1 VSVQVRLSNTQ
12 YEALT
17 QLAKKFDMK
26 RTDLLNNA
34 IIMLRFLSENS
45 AASIKSVDGVGEEKE
60 FIIPMLIGK

>member
-1 VSVQVRLSNTQ
+1 MSVQVRLSNTQ